1 MFKVNNK
8 DTKTTPHQSCVFIVN
23 LFTSFTLY
31 SKVSN
36 VKFEQVNA
44 GWDQAG
50 KAILNPRGVF
60 RPWQAS
66 LQK

>member
-36 VKFEQVNA
+36 VKFEVNA

-60 RPWQAS
+60 RP
-66 LQK
+66 